1 MKSRGRAGF
10 SSKISKRNKR
20 RRTFKLALFVALPIA
35 VLAGLVFFL
44 RLSVF
49 QIQNIEVVGA
59 VTLSQ
64 EQIKSIGAEYIS
76 GAYLGVIPRSNILF
90 ADTHKLEDSIK
101 STFGKVESVKIDRNA
116 DGNLKIKIKE
126 KTAVA
131 LWCRAE
137 DCFLLDHG
145 GVVYA
150 RASESEKAGKVVFSG
165 AIGGDPI
172 GKQLMGE
179 EEMGYYFA
187 LVEKLGSAG
196 IETSQITL
204 ESADKT
210 ILRTSLCD
218 IVVLPEER
226 DAGKTAENLL
236 LLVDTE
242 RKKNGEV
249 RFEYIDARF
258 MNKMF
263 YKIN

>member
-20 RRTFKLALFVALPIA
+20 RRSFKIGVLVVLPLIILTGFVL
-35 VLAGLVFFL
+35 FL

-59 VTLSQ
+59 VTLSPD
-64 EQIKSIGAEYIS
+64 QIKSIGADFIS
-76 GAYLGVIPRSNILF
+76 GAYLGVIPRSNILL

-101 STFGKVESVKIDRNA
+101 RTFGKVESVKIDRSA

-131 LWCRAE
+131 LWCRAD
-137 DCFLLDHG
+137 DCFLVDHS
-145 GVVYA
+145 GVIYA
-150 RASESEKAGKVVFSG
+150 RASEGERVGKVIFSG
-165 AIGGDPI
+165 AIGGEPF
-172 GKQLMGE
+172 GKQLLEGE
-179 EEMGYYFA
+179 EMEYYFA
-187 LVEKLGSAG
+187 LVEKLASA
-196 IETSQITL
+196 QIATEQIAL
-204 ESADKT
+204 ESGDKT
-210 ILRTSLCD
+210 TLRTSLCD
-218 IVVLPEER
+218 IVVLPDER
-226 DAGKTAENLL
+226 NAGETAENIL

-242 RKKNGEV
+242 RQKNSEV

-263 YKIN
+263 YKTI